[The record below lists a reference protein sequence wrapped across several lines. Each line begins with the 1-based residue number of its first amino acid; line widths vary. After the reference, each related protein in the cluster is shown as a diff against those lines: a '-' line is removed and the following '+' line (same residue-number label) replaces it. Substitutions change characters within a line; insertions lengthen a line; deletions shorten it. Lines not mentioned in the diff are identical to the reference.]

1 MLISVIVPIYNVEKY
16 LRECL
21 DSILSQTCG
30 DLDIILIDDG
40 SADGCGEICD
50 RYAGEDARIR
60 VFHTEN
66 RGLSCARNLGIEKA
80 LERGSEFV
88 AFIDSDDW
96 MEANMVEVMVN
107 TMEET
112 DADIVI
118 SRYVEEY
125 TNKKRER
132 ADRLASG
139 AYEGKDPVRLCL
151 EDRINSCVWNKLCRR
166 EVIVKEF
173 PINRKYEDHAT
184 VYAWFAA
191 ARRAVFINDVLY
203 HYRQRASGIIYS
215 KDKAQLAYDCFL
227 AELERYNFA
236 MNNGFEEIGTRELLK
251 RGKKILK
258 RIVKSASPF
267 TEKVHYSTRIK
278 EEMEPARTAIKT
290 TMDLKNRVRMRV
302 LWLSPKL
309 FVALQGIAYAI
320 LPKRKKK
327 YGLYE

>member
-1 MLISVIVPIYNVEKY
+1 MVSIIVPVYNVERY
-16 LRECL
+16 LRACL
-21 DSILSQTCG
+21 QSIVGQTYKN
-30 DLDIILIDDG
+30 LEIIILNDG
-40 SADGCGEICD
+40 STDSTGKICD
-50 RYAGEDARIR
+50 EFSTDPR
-60 VFHTEN
+60 VKVVHKGN
-66 RGLSCARNLGIEKA
+66 AGLSATRNLGFAMSKGPYVI
-80 LERGSEFV
+80 
-88 AFIDSDDW
+88 FIDSDDW

-302 LWLSPKL
+302 LWHSPKL